1 MVCKECGRFS
11 TVVSLIGLDGLVLLV
26 NLVVLVLLVDLV
38 ILVNLVVMVNL
49 VVLVNLV
56 ILVNLVVLVNL
67 VILVLLVNLASLVKL
82 VSLAQQPCVLV
93 NFPTFPP
100 YSFPKATTPSPFIPS
115 ISMRKGCSK
124 RTCLTYCVS
133 SMAGMASRISLRK
146 RPSGM
151 FVSIV
156 K

>member
-1 MVCKECGRFS
+1 MFCKECGKFS
-11 TVVSLIGLDGLVLLV
+11 TVVSLIGLDGLVFLV
-26 NLVVLVLLVDLV
+26 NLVILVLPVD
-38 ILVNLVVMVNL
+38 
-49 VVLVNLV
+49 LV

-93 NFPTFPP
+93 NFPTFSL
-100 YSFPKATTPSPFIPS
+100 YSFPKTTTPSPFIPS
-115 ISMRKGCSK
+115 ISMRKGWLK
-124 RTCLTYCVS
+124 RTCRTYCVS
-133 SMAGMASRISLRK
+133 SMAGMASRISLWK